1 VRTLWAF
8 AWRDILNE
16 TSYRL
21 SFWLQIL
28 SVLPVLLMFFFLS
41 GLVGDAVAGPLQAY
55 GGSYF
60 PFVLVGIAVERY
72 LMVSLTSFSK
82 SLRESQLTGTL
93 EALLSTPVSVS
104 TFLAGS
110 SLYAFGFNSLR
121 IFLYLAAG
129 GLLFGTHLSWVRLP
143 SVVLVV
149 ALTAVAFSSLGILS
163 ASFTVL
169 FKRGDPLNW
178 TFSVASWLLGGV
190 YYPVGALPEG
200 LQKVAAVIPMTH
212 SLESMRRA
220 LLGGQGISEMVPSL
234 LILGLWGAVGV
245 PLSVLCFRLALDRA
259 RRQGT
264 LGHY

>member
-1 VRTLWAF
+1 MRVLWAF

-21 SFWLQIL
+21 SFCLQIL
-28 SVLPVLLMFFFLS
+28 GVLPVLLMFFFLS
-41 GLVGDAVAGPLQAY
+41 GLVGDAISRPLQAY

-82 SLRESQLTGTL
+82 SLRESQITGTL
-93 EALLSTPVSVS
+93 EALLTAPVSIP
-104 TFLAGS
+104 TLLAGS

-121 IFLYLAAG
+121 VFLYLGAG
-129 GLLFGTHLSWVRLP
+129 SLLFGAHLSWVRMP

-149 ALTAVAFSSLGILS
+149 ALTAIAFSSLGILS

-169 FKRGDPLNW
+169 FKRGDPLSW
-178 TFSVASWLLGGV
+178 TFNVASWLLGGV

-200 LQKVAAVIPMTH
+200 LQKVAGVIPMTH
-212 SLESMRRA
+212 ALESMRLA
-220 LLGGQGISEMVPSL
+220 LLGGQGLSEMGPHL
-234 LILGLWGAVGV
+234 LILALWGAVGL
-245 PLSVLCFRLALDRA
+245 PLSVLCFRIALTRA